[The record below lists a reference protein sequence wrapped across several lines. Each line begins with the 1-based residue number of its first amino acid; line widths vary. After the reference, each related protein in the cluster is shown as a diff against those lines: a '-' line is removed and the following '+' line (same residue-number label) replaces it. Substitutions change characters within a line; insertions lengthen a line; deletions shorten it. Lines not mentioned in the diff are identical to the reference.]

1 MKKRISILLLSSMLA
16 MTLTACGKFTC
27 DLCGEQKSGKSYES
41 TVFGEEVV
49 ICDDCYQE
57 LQNLFGGN

>member
-1 MKKRISILLLSSMLA
+1 MKKRISILLMLSMLS

-27 DLCGEQKSGKSYES
+27 DLCGEEKSGKSYES
-41 TVFGEEVV
+41 TVLGEEVV

-57 LQNLFGGN
+57 LQSLFGGN